1 MNKIE
6 LKKLLQDSIEL
17 LENGRNPTEVSNK
30 LLDRTISELP
40 DFKTFFK
47 KRIS

>member
-30 LLDRTISELP
+30 LLE
-40 DFKTFFK
+40 
-47 KRIS
+47 